1 MRAVVVG
8 FLVSSYFAIGQA
20 ANSTGFDVASI
31 KLCQRAVGK
40 DANNNLKF
48 GPAGISARN
57 VTLKRLIEE
66 AYQLQP
72 HQVVGRGWL
81 DLNEYD
87 LEAKAA
93 TPVPRDQLALML
105 RAVLTERFR
114 LTFHRET
121 RDARVYELVTD
132 KVVKI
137 QSLKEEGAARRPG
150 AWPLFRGTMQQFA
163 NILAVQ
169 LTKPAMDNPGRPGM
183 ASGPPPPVL
192 DKTGLAGVYEI
203 DMDLKPETNV
213 EMFTLWQ
220 RVLRDRY
227 GLKLENRK
235 AAVEML
241 VVDNAE
247 KCPSAN

>member
-1 MRAVVVG
+1 
-8 FLVSSYFAIGQA
+8 
-20 ANSTGFDVASI
+20 
-31 KLCQRAVGK
+31 
-40 DANNNLKF
+40 
-48 GPAGISARN
+48 
-57 VTLKRLIEE
+57 
-66 AYQLQP
+66 
-72 HQVVGRGWL
+72 
-81 DLNEYD
+81 
-87 LEAKAA
+87 
-93 TPVPRDQLALML
+93 ML

-121 RDARVYELVTD
+121 RDARVYELVPD

-137 QSLKEEGAARRPG
+137 QPLKEEEAARRPA
-150 AWPLFRGTMQQFA
+150 AWPLFRGTIQQFA

-169 LTKPAMDNPGRPGM
+169 LTKPAMDNPGRLVM

-213 EMFTLWQ
+213 EMFTLWR
-220 RVLRDRY
+220 RVLRDRF

-235 AAVEML
+235 AAVAML

-247 KCPSAN
+247 KVPSAN